1 VVVAALSDRAFAVL
15 TSEQDATSGARVY
28 ELLPPAVSAPAAPAK
43 KRSKINGGG
52 AEKDSAADDNVVKEG
67 EAQETK
73 SDPSADTKE
82 EIQAVCSTEIGSHIW
97 LAVSREDKTL
107 SLYCVADVKFQE
119 DVMQLQPV
127 AIYNMPKRARCLVFH
142 TLPSSTGAD
151 CHMIIA
157 GDLSGDAFAYPVP
170 SYDAIDLTAAAAA
183 KPSSRR
189 LLLGHTASM
198 LTGMQVAPTNSG
210 RQFILTA
217 DRDEKVRVS
226 CFPETHIVHGYLL
239 GHTAFVSAMDAVSGD
254 GARPLCLTGSGDGT
268 VRLWDYQTCKEVGM
282 VPLVLQPPGGD
293 SSNNDDL
300 NVNDEG
306 LREAALCKDDNNFDE
321 NEDESVE
328 FDGDCGDDDFDEKC
342 DGLIAVP
349 LAVAMS
355 SDAEYVVVA
364 REGISS
370 IDIHPIPDPDPAK
383 NTSGLSSMFLSQLV
397 SLHKKQTLQCPSQ
410 PLDVCLLSDG
420 SVLVLAREPEYILHF
435 RCIGS
440 EFEDMTSTSPICSV
454 LASVA
459 TSRSISM
466 PITALEYNEDGTLK
480 LQKKVDNKELD
491 GDEAEGGESNA
502 GNSGLH
508 WNDKE
513 RKNTH
518 RLANGRRRKRNCKG
532 GGTGE
537 EEVDP

>member
-1 VVVAALSDRAFAVL
+1 MSKQLLHSFRSHVVVAALSDRAFAVL

-183 KPSSRR
+183 KSSSRR

-198 LTGMQVAPTNSG
+198 LTGMQVAPTNNG

-254 GARPLCLTGSGDGT
+254 GVRPLCLTGSGDGT

-282 VPLVLQPPGGD
+282 VPLVLQPPG
-293 SSNNDDL
+293 
-300 NVNDEG
+300 
-306 LREAALCKDDNNFDE
+306 
-321 NEDESVE
+321 
-328 FDGDCGDDDFDEKC
+328 
-342 DGLIAVP
+342 
-349 LAVAMS
+349 
-355 SDAEYVVVA
+355 
-364 REGISS
+364 GISS